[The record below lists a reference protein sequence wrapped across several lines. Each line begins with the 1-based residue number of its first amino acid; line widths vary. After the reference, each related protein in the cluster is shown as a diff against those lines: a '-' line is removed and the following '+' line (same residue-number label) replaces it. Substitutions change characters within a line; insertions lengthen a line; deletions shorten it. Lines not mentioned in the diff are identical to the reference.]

1 MDDLDFVLKVLKEYA
16 PIDGK
21 RTKAKKRTTGNLK
34 FYSILPNYNN
44 GTISIGPV
52 ASPAMRYAAF
62 TNLPWK
68 NPRYRG
74 AKNPNEQ
81 WIEMAIEE
89 AEKRLNKKLNLQ
101 VYYEEH
107 ER

>member
-1 MDDLDFVLKVLKEYA
+1 MDDLDFVLKVIKEYA
-16 PIDGK
+16 PIDGM

-52 ASPAMRYAAF
+52 ASPAMRYSAF

-68 NPRYRG
+68 DARYKG
-74 AKNPNEQ
+74 AKNPNERWVQ
-81 WIEMAIEE
+81 KAIKE
-89 AEKRLNKKLNLQ
+89 AERRLGKELNLK